1 MFEHFHEICAIQIA
15 LLLFVI
21 IDISSKIITYLCLEE
36 GGVGFCLNSFIV
48 LNPCSRNDVLS
59 FQLNDFIMNSALL
72 LEVQN
77 TSKDGD

>member
-1 MFEHFHEICAIQIA
+1 M
-15 LLLFVI
+15 L
-21 IDISSKIITYLCLEE
+21 
-36 GGVGFCLNSFIV
+36 GGGGKGGFCLNSLIV
-48 LNPCSRNDVLS
+48 LNTCSRNDVVS